1 MKLKENINYGSL
13 DALAAKLNDKINNK
27 LTQNFPLDIINKRNY
42 IQIFVDAS
50 GGEPDPKDEY
60 NFAINVYTNGDV
72 DWLYPGENKAVEEHY
87 EDEDFLIDNINEF
100 IEQQSRALSEK
111 LEEKFNKVK

>member
-1 MKLKENINYGSL
+1 MELKENINYESL
-13 DALAAKLNDKINNK
+13 DALAAKLNDKINK
-27 LTQNFPLDIINKRNY
+27 EATQSFPLDIINKKNY

-60 NFAINVYTNGDV
+60 NFAINVYANGDV
-72 DWLYPGENKAVEEHY
+72 DWLYPGEDEAIEEHY
-87 EDEDFLIDNINEF
+87 EDEDFLIDDINEF
-100 IEQQSRALSEK
+100 VKQQSKILSKK